1 MPLSS
6 RLLWVGFWLQ
16 CLDRDIHHAAFEFRG
31 VSVLQRG
38 PLLPLQSSEKR
49 GKSLNTVA
57 QRKAYVS
64 ESCEKL
70 KMNFIDRQRD
80 IHFKV
85 LCKQQWIN
93 KILSDWK
100 EKNHDF
106 QSEPFLSPFSCQW
119 MWGEDCGAAESEKAE
134 HEKMLIWS
142 KRKWLSD
149 TGVYKSSHNNQ
160 WNNGWDTSPFAAQL
174 GKKSWKQW

>member
-6 RLLWVGFWLQ
+6 LLLWVGFWLQ
-16 CLDRDIHHAAFEFRG
+16 SLDRDIHHAAFEFRG

-38 PLLPLQSSEKR
+38 PLVPLQSSEKR

-57 QRKAYVS
+57 QRKAYLS

-70 KMNFIDRQRD
+70 KINFIEQGDIQRN

-93 KILSDWK
+93 KIL
-100 EKNHDF
+100 
-106 QSEPFLSPFSCQW
+106 
-119 MWGEDCGAAESEKAE
+119 
-134 HEKMLIWS
+134 
-142 KRKWLSD
+142 
-149 TGVYKSSHNNQ
+149 
-160 WNNGWDTSPFAAQL
+160 
-174 GKKSWKQW
+174 